1 MSYTSKINLD
11 TSYCIKN
18 KDSRHSIQKVDSI
31 KDLGILFDTRLNF
44 KDHIQEKINKAYNVI
59 GLLKRN
65 VIHVDGYTFILLYKT
80 LVRPH
85 LEYANSVWSP
95 YKKCDI
101 EQIEKNTKESY

>member
-1 MSYTSKINLD
+1 MQFVPLHNAYKSVTD
-11 TSYCIKN
+11 
-18 KDSRHSIQKVDSI
+18 R
-31 KDLGILFDTRLNF
+31 RLNF

-65 VIHVDGYTFILLYKT
+65 FIHVDGYTFILLYKT
-80 LVRPH
+80 LVGPH

-101 EQIEKNTKESY
+101 EQI